1 MKKISTSISFLALS
15 ATVLIGIFVVIQNT
29 KLKTEISSLYE
40 IVSGLSDENLV
51 LSKSIDL
58 DNDGFN
64 ETILIKQKKIEK
76 QRWAEC
82 QDGCEGASLY
92 LTLYSNTGITL
103 KNYEFNPAVA
113 GYPFEKNRLE
123 ISEGD
128 ITGDG
133 KKEIVIGS
141 QTGSEF
147 STASIVLG
155 FVSGKI
161 GVLKHFEYGIDTL
174 YIKNGTL
181 YGKNFYDSV
190 LDKISSIRVYK
201 WNGVEF
207 EVTELE

>member
-1 MKKISTSISFLALS
+1 MKKISTILSCLALIL
-15 ATVLIGIFVVIQNT
+15 AVLVGAFALTQNK
-29 KLKTEISSLYE
+29 KLNTEINNIYGIISE
-40 IVSGLSDENLV
+40 FSDENLV

-76 QRWAEC
+76 QTWAEC
-82 QDGCEGASLY
+82 PQGCEGSILY
-92 LTLYSNTGITL
+92 LTLYSNNGIII
-103 KNYEFNPAVA
+103 KDYEFNSGVA
-113 GYPFEKNRLE
+113 GYPFVKNRLE

-147 STASIVLG
+147 YTANIVLG
-155 FVSGKI
+155 YTNDKI
-161 GVLKHFEYGIDTL
+161 GIMEHFELGIDTL
-174 YIKNGTL
+174 YIKDGTL
-181 YGKNFYDSV
+181 YGKNFLDSI

-201 WNGVEF
+201 WNGTEF